1 MRQKE
6 LIQRAGIQLKK
17 GLGQHFLVDQGVV
30 RGIVRLAALT
40 REDTVLEVGPGLGSL
55 TIALAEAAGKVIA
68 LEKDEKL
75 YGLLQ
80 ERLASYPQVEWVRGD
95 ALFFDYASL
104 EPGTKVVSNLPYSI
118 ANPLLFRFLEQRGR
132 ITEMVLMFQKEVAHR
147 LMAPPGGKEY
157 GPLSLAVQLYCWV
170 EKGFKVPPS
179 AFWPRPKVDSMVVR
193 LTLSAK
199 PRVELANEG
208 LFFEIV
214 RASFAQRRKTLLN
227 NLKRANL
234 RRGNPSFWEE
244 ACRQGR
250 IDPTRR
256 GETLS
261 LEEFAALSNYVASQG
276 IRESGVPGAP

>member
-1 MRQKE
+1 MQQKE
-6 LIQRAGIQLKK
+6 LIQRAGIHLKK
-17 GLGQHFLVDQGVV
+17 GLGQHFLVVPGVV

-40 REDTVLEVGPGLGSL
+40 REDTVLEVGPGLGIL

-75 YGLLQ
+75 YGVLQ
-80 ERLASYPQVEWVRGD
+80 ERLASYPHVEPVWAD

-132 ITEMVLMFQKEVAHR
+132 ITEMVLMFQKEVADR

-157 GPLSLAVQLYCWV
+157 GPLSLAVQLYCRV

-193 LTLSAK
+193 ITLSAM
-199 PRVELANEG
+199 PRVELASEG
-208 LFFEIV
+208 LFSQIV

-234 RRGNPSFWEE
+234 LRGDPRIWEE
-244 ACRQGR
+244 VCHQVG
-250 IDPTRR
+250 IDTTRR

-261 LEEFAALSNYVASQG
+261 LEEFAALSNYVAFRG
-276 IRESGVPGAP
+276 MIE

>member
-1 MRQKE
+1 MMQPKE
-6 LIQRAGIQLKK
+6 LIRRAGIQLRK

-30 RGIVRLAALT
+30 REILRMAALT
-40 REDTVLEVGPGLGSL
+40 REDTVIEVGSGLGSL
-55 TIALAEAAGKVIA
+55 TMALAEVAGKVIA

-75 YGLLQ
+75 YALLQ
-80 ERLASYPQVEWVRGD
+80 DRLASYPHVERVRTD

-118 ANPLLFRFLEQRGR
+118 ATPLLFRFIEQRGR
-132 ITEMVLMFQKEVAHR
+132 ITEMVLMFQKEVADR

-157 GPLSLAVQLYCWV
+157 GSLSLAVRLYSQV

-179 AFWPRPKVDSMVVR
+179 AFWPRPKVESMVVR
-193 LTLSAK
+193 LTLLTK
-199 PRVELANEG
+199 PRVELANEK
-208 LFFEIV
+208 LFFEVV

-234 RRGNPSFWEE
+234 LGCDPRFWEE
-244 ACRQGR
+244 ACRQLG

-261 LEEFAALSNYVASQG
+261 LEEFAALSNHAACRE
-276 IRESGVPGAP
+276 IR